1 MGLCPMTPEEF
12 AAYRADYQWL
22 KQAPRTEETERD
34 LDVFQAQFAFCDI
47 EDAINQAQGLLRTML
62 GSDGQVWP
70 RSAATTALL
79 KAAITTLTQ
88 ARDALIDDYVFDVD
102 AEA

>member
-62 GSDGQVWP
+62 GSDGQVL
-70 RSAATTALL
+70 ATVS
-79 KAAITTLTQ
+79 
-88 ARDALIDDYVFDVD
+88 RDDGL
-102 AEA
+102 AESGHHHADPGA

>member
-22 KQAPRTEETERD
+22 KQAPRTEETESD

-47 EDAINQAQGLLRTML
+47 EDAINQAQALLRGVL
-62 GSDGQVWP
+62 DNDGQVWP
-70 RSAATTALL
+70 RSRGTSAFLQ
-79 KAAITTLTQ
+79 AAISVLSQ
-88 ARDALIDDYVFDVD
+88 ARDALIDDYVFNVD